1 MPTSRPSTTGLALTR
16 AQTGVWFAQQLTP
29 DNPIFNTSECIEL
42 RGTVDTDALVTAV
55 RNAADD
61 CEALV
66 ASFEVQHDG
75 TVVQFPG
82 QRRLDEPPVVD
93 LRAGRARHTHG
104 APDVWA
110 AAHEWMAND
119 LARAIDPAV
128 DLCVRAA
135 VLRLADDRVVLYVC
149 GHHLVFDAFGF
160 SLFNRRIGEHYTA
173 LVTGAET
180 PAHRFGPVEPVVREE
195 QSYRDSDAFA
205 DDRAF
210 WSGYLADV
218 EEAVALRPGAT
229 GIARRSRAARF
240 TLDARRQSG
249 LAALGKSAR
258 GSWGDAVTAL
268 VAAYLRGATGRE
280 DLTLG
285 FPVMNRLGSAALNV
299 PMTAVNVVP
308 LRLRPAAR
316 NTLSELVGQVRD
328 SVALCRRHY
337 RYRGEDIQRDLR
349 LPAGSR
355 GVIGPSVNVK
365 PFGDRF
371 RFADISAAVHSV
383 ARGPLQDFMI
393 TVRPLDESAGLE
405 VFVDVD
411 ADIYDDEALQLHV
424 ARLEQLFD
432 AVSTLDPATP
442 LAQLPILTPGERERI
457 LQRWSASPDVP
468 VEPGLT
474 LVDLLDRQ
482 AEATPDVAAVADAT
496 TTLTYA
502 QLRTRVD
509 RLARHL
515 VSEGLGGAAEPRIA
529 IALPRTVE
537 AVVAIFAVLETGA
550 AYVPIDIDQPLE
562 RLAHVLSDASPAYV
576 LTSPATDG
584 RVADADPTVHRIRLD
599 EIDLSGAT
607 ELDGAGERGQVPV
620 GRPAPTPDSVA
631 YVIYTSGST
640 GRPKGVVAPHR
651 GLVNLLHS
659 HREQVFTRAEKEAG
673 HEHLDLGLAW
683 SLAFDASV
691 QPLLWML
698 AGHTLHI
705 VDELAQRDPA
715 LLTEQALRERWDFVE
730 LSPAQLDQVVE
741 DGMLPEDAVSTLGFG
756 GDAATARLWDN
767 LRARRG
773 AAFNFYGPTEC
784 SVDALV
790 AEVHDSET
798 PVVGRPVANLRAY
811 LLDSGLAPVPP
822 GTEGELYLS
831 GPGVVRG
838 YLDAPSLTAARFVAN
853 PFAGDSGDPVHA
865 RLYRTGDRVMWT
877 PEGRIVYRGR
887 VDNQVKVRG
896 FRIELGEVDAALLRL
911 PGVVRAVSA
920 IHTDAA
926 GTAQLVGYLVGDA
939 LDPVA
944 ARAQLTEW
952 LPAAMVPA
960 ALVVLAELPLTSNGK
975 LDRKALPAPDFG
987 ALVSSRAPSTD
998 LERRLCE
1005 LFSDILGLETVGV
1018 DDDFF
1023 ALGGHSLSAAK
1034 LLARVRDSLGVE
1046 LALREVFDHPTV
1058 AGLAVRCE
1066 SAGVADGPERPPLV
1080 AGHHGDL
1087 VPLSFSQQR
1096 LWFLFR
1102 MDGPSPTYNVPL
1114 TVRLHGDVDHTAM
1127 RRAVADVLAR
1137 HGSLRTVLTERDG
1150 TGLQR
1155 VLGEVETPFAV
1166 VETTPDTAEDDVRS
1180 AARYAFDLEREI
1192 PLRVRLFT
1200 VAPGESILLLLVHHI
1215 ASDELST
1222 PILLRDLGA
1231 YYAAHTGGAPAQ
1243 PAPLPVQYTDYA
1255 VWQRELLGD
1264 PQDETTVAGRQLAFW
1279 RSELAGLPAELD
1291 LPTDRSRP
1299 AVASFAGGGVEVE
1312 VPPGLAEAVRAAGRD
1327 TGATM
1332 FMMVH
1337 AAVALALSHSGA
1349 GEDIPIGS
1357 PTAGRPA
1364 SELDDLVGFFVNM
1377 VVLRTDLSGD
1387 PTVRELLARIKSA
1400 DIAAYAHQDVSFDR
1414 VVEALEPERSASRHP
1429 LFQVMAQYRNPPALT
1444 AFEDLSPDVSLVPN
1458 DAAMF
1463 DLTFDVV
1470 DTPDGSMRVRV
1481 EYARDL
1487 FDHHTAE
1494 SFAARVVRAFAALA
1508 GDPDRVLSRI
1518 DLLSDAERER
1528 LRAGRP
1534 NPDTE
1539 RPESGPATLVDLF
1552 ARTVAAVPDQPAVV
1566 SAAKTVTFAELDAW
1580 SDRIAD
1586 ALLGRGAG
1594 PETIVGLRISR
1605 GSAVVA
1611 AILGVWKSGGA
1622 YLALDP
1628 DYPAERI
1635 DYMMRDAGVTV
1646 VLDDAAVAQCGAA
1659 QTNPVPAAGPRG
1671 LAGADDAAYVVYT
1684 SGSTGQPKGVVVPH
1698 RGVVNLWETVRSRTY
1713 GDPEERRLRVLLSYT
1728 FAFDSSVEQ
1737 LLAMLGGHTVHV
1749 LPDALTADAE
1759 GIVGYVREHRI
1770 DALDCAPVL
1779 MTQLVA
1785 EGLLDADAVHRPTVL
1800 AVGGE
1805 AVPAELWATL
1815 ASTPGL
1821 RALNIYG
1828 PTECTVD
1835 ATAALMTPDL
1845 APHIGEPVVG
1855 GRALVLDHYLRPVP
1869 PGVPGE
1875 LYVGGPHV
1883 TRGYLGR
1890 YGLTA
1895 SRFVADPFGAP
1906 GSRLYRTG
1914 DTVRWTS
1921 RAPHRLEYLGRKDDQ
1936 VKIRGFRIELG
1947 EIETV
1952 LAGHP
1957 AVSGAAVLA
1966 REDEPGRRRL
1976 VGYIIVP
1983 GSALHGSAEVDG
1995 EAVRAYA
2002 AERLPAHMVPAAV
2015 VVLGEFP
2022 LTANGKVDRA
2032 ALPSPVFAPTSAGR
2046 QADNDVERRLC
2057 DVVAAVLGLDAVG
2070 VDDDFFSLGGDSI
2083 VSIQLV
2089 SKARAAG
2096 LRFTARHVFEHRT
2109 VAGLSGVVE
2118 LDAGGGH
2125 TDIEAAIGSVP
2136 ATPIVHDLLERGGP
2150 YARYAQSRLLR
2161 TPEGLTL
2168 ESLTGAVQSVLDVH
2182 DALRSVFDSAART
2195 LEILPVGAV
2204 RAADVV
2210 TRVDISG
2217 LDDPSPVIVAAT
2229 EDAYAALDPAS
2240 GELVRVVFFDAG
2252 PGAQGR
2258 VLLAVH
2264 HLVIDGVS
2272 WRILVPDLADAVA
2285 GTAPVRSGTPLR
2297 VWARGLLEA
2306 APARRAELPMW
2317 SRITSGE
2324 GRVRIGSR
2332 SVDPE
2337 RDTMSATAQAHVEV
2351 PVAVT
2356 EALLT
2361 TVPEQFHAGVED
2373 VLLAALALATA
2384 RVCGAG
2390 AVAVDLEG
2398 HGREEQAVPE
2408 ADLSGTVG
2416 WFTSLYPVRLDV
2428 SGTDLDAAFGAGRDA
2443 GEALKRVKE
2452 QLREIPDSGIGFGI
2466 LRYLDDEG
2474 RRVLASAV
2482 VPEIG
2487 FNYLGRLTLGEAEG
2501 RPWSSAPESSAL
2513 GGATEADMPVN
2524 HALEIGVFTDETVEG
2539 PMLRGSFGYSPALVP
2554 EHLVAD
2560 LVSAWVAALEAL
2572 ALHASAGDAGGF
2584 TPSDLTLGGLD
2595 QSEIDE
2601 FAMEFG

>member
-42 RGTVDTDALVTAV
+42 HGTVDTNALVTAV
-55 RNAADD
+55 RAAADD

-82 QRRLDEPPVVD
+82 RRRLEEPPVVD
-93 LRAGRARHTHG
+93 LRG
-104 APDVWA
+104 APDAWA
-110 AAHEWMAND
+110 AAHEWMTND

-173 LVTGAET
+173 LVTGAEP
-180 PAHRFGPVEPVVREE
+180 PAHRFAPVEPVVREE
-195 QSYRDSDAFA
+195 QSYRDSEAFA
-205 DDRAF
+205 EDRAF
-210 WSGYLADV
+210 WADYLADV
-218 EEAVALRPGAT
+218 EEAVALQSGAN

-240 TLDARRQSG
+240 TLDARHQSG
-249 LAALGKSAR
+249 LAALGRSAR

-268 VAAYLRGATGRE
+268 VAAYLRGASGRE

-299 PMTAVNVVP
+299 PMTVVNVVP
-308 LRLRPAAR
+308 LRLYPTAR

-328 SVALCRRHY
+328 AVALCRTHY

-393 TVRPLDESAGLE
+393 TVRPLDQSAGLE

-411 ADIYDDEALQLHV
+411 ADIYDDDALRLHV
-424 ARLEQLFD
+424 ARLEQLFE

-442 LAQLPILTPGERERI
+442 LAQLPILTSGERKQI
-457 LQRWSASPDVP
+457 LQHWSASPDVP

-474 LVDLLDRQ
+474 LVDLLHRQ
-482 AEATPDVAAVADAT
+482 AEATPDVPAVADAT
-496 TTLTYA
+496 ATLTYA
-502 QLRTRVD
+502 QLSRRAN
-509 RLARHL
+509 RLARYL
-515 VSEGLGGAAEPRIA
+515 VSEGLGDATEPRIA

-550 AYVPIDIDQPLE
+550 AYVPLDIDQPLE

-584 RVADADPTVHRIRLD
+584 RVADADTTVQRIRLD
-599 EIDLSGAT
+599 EIDLTAAADLTAEESG
-607 ELDGAGERGQVPV
+607 RVPV

-659 HREQVFTRAEKEAG
+659 HREQVFTRAVHEAG

-756 GDAATARLWDN
+756 GDAATARLWEN

-784 SVDALV
+784 SCDALV

-811 LLDSGLAPVPP
+811 VLDSGLAPVPP

-838 YLDAPSLTAARFVAN
+838 YLDAPSLTATRFVAN
-853 PFAGDSGDPVHA
+853 LFADDSDDLAHA

-911 PGVVRAVSA
+911 PGVARAVSA

-939 LDPVA
+939 VDPVA
-944 ARAQLTEW
+944 ARTQLAEF

-960 ALVVLAELPLTSNGK
+960 ALVVLGELPLTSNGK

-987 ALVSSRAPSTD
+987 ALVSSRAPSTA

-1005 LFSDILGLETVGV
+1005 LFSDILGLETVGA

-1066 SAGVADGPERPPLV
+1066 YAGVADGPARPPLV
-1080 AGHHGDL
+1080 ARDHGDL

-1102 MDGPSPTYNVPL
+1102 LDGPSPTYNVPL
-1114 TVRLHGDVDHTAM
+1114 TVRLHGDVDPTAM
-1127 RRAVADVLAR
+1127 HRAVADVLAR

-1150 TGLQR
+1150 TGFQR
-1155 VLGEVETPFAV
+1155 VLGDVETPFAV
-1166 VETTPDTAEDDVRS
+1166 VETTPDTAEEEVRS

-1200 VAPGESILLLLVHHI
+1200 VGPGESILLLLVHHI

-1231 YYAAHTGGAPAQ
+1231 FYAAHTGDARTQ

-1264 PQDETTVAGRQLAFW
+1264 PQDETTLAGRQLAFW

-1291 LPTDRSRP
+1291 LPTDRPRP

-1312 VPPGLAEAVRAAGRD
+1312 VPPGLAESVRAAGRD

-1414 VVEALEPERSASRHP
+1414 VVEALDPERSAARHP
-1429 LFQVMAQYRNPPALT
+1429 LFQVMAQYRNLPVLN
-1444 AFEDLSPDVSLVPN
+1444 AFDDLSPEVSLVPN

-1470 DTPDGSMRVRV
+1470 DTPDGSLQVRV

-1508 GDPDRVLSRI
+1508 GDPDRALSRI
-1518 DLLSDAERER
+1518 DLLSDAERVR
-1528 LRAGRP
+1528 LRDGRP

-1539 RPESGPATLVDLF
+1539 RPETGPGTLVDLF
-1552 ARTVAAVPDQPAVV
+1552 ARTVAAVPDQLAVV
-1566 SAAKTVTFAELDAW
+1566 SHDKTVTFAELDSW
-1580 SDRIAD
+1580 SDRISR
-1586 ALLGRGAG
+1586 ALVERGAG
-1594 PETIVGLRISR
+1594 PETVVGLRISR

-1611 AILGVWKSGGA
+1611 AILGVWKSGAA
-1622 YLALDP
+1622 YLVIDL
-1628 DYPAERI
+1628 DYPPERI

-1646 VLDDAAVAQCGAA
+1646 VLDDAAVAQCDVA
-1659 QTNPVPAAGPRG
+1659 QPNPVPATCPLRPR
-1671 LAGADDAAYVVYT
+1671 ADNAAYVVYT

-1713 GDPEERRLRVLLSYT
+1713 GDPEERRLRVLLGYT
-1728 FAFDSSVEQ
+1728 FAFDSSVDQ
-1737 LLAMLGGHTVHV
+1737 LVAMLGGHTVHV
-1749 LPDALTADAE
+1749 LPEELTADAE
-1759 GIVGYVREHRI
+1759 GIVGYVRDHRI

-1785 EGLLDADAVHRPTVL
+1785 EGLLDAAAEHRPSVL

-1805 AVPAELWATL
+1805 AVPAELWAGL
-1815 ASTPGL
+1815 AATPGL

-1845 APHIGEPVVG
+1845 APHIGEPIAG
-1855 GRALVLDHYLRPVP
+1855 GRALVLDRCLRPVP

-1883 TRGYLGR
+1883 SRGYLGR
-1890 YGLTA
+1890 FGLTA
-1895 SRFVADPFGAP
+1895 GRFVADPFGTP

-1921 RAPHRLEYLGRKDDQ
+1921 HAPHRLEYLGRNDDQ

-1952 LAGHP
+1952 LASHP
-1957 AVSGAAVLA
+1957 AVSGAVVLA

-1976 VGYIIVP
+1976 VGYIVP
-1983 GSALHGSAEVDG
+1983 GSAVPGQVDG
-1995 EAVRAYA
+1995 EAVRAHA
-2002 AERLPAHMVPAAV
+2002 AERLPTHMVPAAV
-2015 VVLGEFP
+2015 VVLGELP

-2032 ALPSPVFAPTSAGR
+2032 ALPAPVFAPTSAGR
-2046 QADNDVERRLC
+2046 QAGNDLERRLC

-2070 VDDDFFSLGGDSI
+2070 VDDDFFTLGGDSI

-2109 VAGLSGVVE
+2109 VAGLSDVVE

-2125 TDIEAAIGSVP
+2125 TDIEAALGSVP

-2150 YARYAQSRLLR
+2150 YARYAQSRLLL
-2161 TPEGLTL
+2161 TPDGLTL
-2168 ESLTGAVQSVLDVH
+2168 ESLTAAVQSVLDVH
-2182 DALRSVFDSAART
+2182 DALRSVLDSAART

-2217 LDDPSPVIVAAT
+2217 LDDPSPAIVAAT
-2229 EDAYAALDPAS
+2229 EDAYAALDPQS

-2258 VLLAVH
+2258 VLLAAH

-2297 VWARGLLEA
+2297 VWARGLLDA
-2306 APARRAELPMW
+2306 APARRAELSMW
-2317 SRITSGE
+2317 SRITSPD

-2332 SVDPE
+2332 VVDPA

-2398 HGREEQAVPE
+2398 HGREEQAVPG
-2408 ADLSGTVG
+2408 ADLSRTVG

-2428 SGTDLDAAFGAGRDA
+2428 SGTDLGVAFGGGRDA

-2452 QLREIPDSGIGFGI
+2452 QLREIPDSGIGFGM

-2474 RRVLASAV
+2474 RRALASAAA
-2482 VPEIG
+2482 PEVG
-2487 FNYLGRLTLGEAEG
+2487 FNYLGRLTLGEAQG

-2513 GGATEADMPVN
+2513 GGATESDMPVN
-2524 HALEIGVFTDETVEG
+2524 HALEIGVFTDETAEG
-2539 PMLRGSFGYSPALVP
+2539 PMLRGTFGYSPALVA

-2572 ALHASAGDAGGF
+2572 VRHASTGDAGGF

>member
-1 MPTSRPSTTGLALTR
+1 MTVPTSRPSTSGLALTR

-29 DNPIFNTSECIEL
+29 DNPIFNTSECLEL
-42 RGTVDTDALVTAV
+42 RGSVDADALVVAV
-55 RNAADD
+55 RRAADD

-66 ASFEVQHDG
+66 AAFETQPDG

-82 QRRLDEPPVVD
+82 RRQLGDPPVVD
-93 LRAGRARHTHG
+93 VRG
-104 APDVWA
+104 APDPWV
-110 AAHEWMAND
+110 AAHEWMTND

-128 DLCVRAA
+128 DVCVRAA

-173 LVTGAET
+173 LVAGTEP
-180 PAHRFGPVEPVVREE
+180 PAHRFAPVEPVVREE
-195 QSYRDSDAFA
+195 ESYRESDDFA
-205 DDRAF
+205 ADRAF
-210 WSGYLADV
+210 WADYLADV
-218 EEAVALRPGAT
+218 EEAVALSPGAS

-240 TLDARRQSG
+240 TLDAQQQNA
-249 LAALGKSAR
+249 LAALGKSVR

-268 VAAYLRGATGRE
+268 VAAYLRGATGR
-280 DLTLG
+280 DDITIG

-316 NTLSELVGQVRD
+316 DSLSGLVGQVRD
-328 SVALCRRHY
+328 SVARCRKHY

-371 RFADISAAVHSV
+371 RFADITAAVHSI

-405 VFVDVD
+405 VFVDAD
-411 ADIYDDEALQLHV
+411 ADLYDEDDLRLHA

-432 AVSTLDPATP
+432 SVTTLDPATS
-442 LAQLPILTPGERERI
+442 LAQLPILVPAERTRI
-457 LQRWSASPDVP
+457 LECWSASPDIP
-468 VEPGLT
+468 VDSDLT
-474 LVDLLDRQ
+474 LVDLLHRQ
-482 AEATPDVAAVADAT
+482 AAATPDVPALADAT

-502 QLRTRVD
+502 ELRTRVD
-509 RLARHL
+509 RLARYL
-515 VSEGLGGAAEPRIA
+515 ASEGLGDAAEPRIA
-529 IALPRTVE
+529 IALPRTVD

-550 AYVPIDIDQPLE
+550 AYVPLDIDQPLE
-562 RLAHVLSDASPAYV
+562 RLAYVLSDASPVYV
-576 LTSPATDG
+576 LTDRTTDG
-584 RVADADPTVHRIRLD
+584 RVADAD
-599 EIDLSGAT
+599 GAT
-607 ELDGAGERGQVPV
+607 RRILLDDTDTDIDGRVETDLPPV
-620 GRPAPTPDSVA
+620 GRSGPTPDSVA

-659 HREQVFTRAEKEAG
+659 HREQVFTRAAREAG
-673 HEHLDLGLAW
+673 HDHLHLGLAW

-705 VDELAQRDPA
+705 VDESAQRDPA
-715 LLTEQALRERWDFVE
+715 RLTEQALREDWDFVE
-730 LSPAQLDQVVE
+730 LSPAQLDHVVE
-741 DGMLPEDAVSTLGFG
+741 DGMLPENTVSTLGFG
-756 GDAATARLWDN
+756 GDAATGRLWEN

-798 PVVGRPVANLRAY
+798 LVVGRPVANLRAY

-838 YLDAPSLTAARFVAN
+838 YLDAPSLTATRFVAN
-853 PFAGDSGDPVHA
+853 PFGTGSADPVHA
-865 RLYRTGDRVMWT
+865 RLYRTGDRAMWT
-877 PEGRIVYRGR
+877 EDGNIVYRGR

-911 PGVVRAVSA
+911 PGVVHAVSA
-920 IHTDAA
+920 IQTDAA

-939 LDPVA
+939 LDPAV

-952 LPAAMVPA
+952 LPAPMVPA
-960 ALVVLAELPLTSNGK
+960 ALVVLGELPLTSNGK
-975 LDRKALPAPDFG
+975 LDRKGLPAPDF
-987 ALVSSRAPSTD
+987 ATLVSSRPPATE
-998 LERRLCE
+998 LERRLSE
-1005 LFSDILGLETVGV
+1005 LFAEILDLDSVGA

-1034 LLARVRDSLGVE
+1034 LLARVRDTLGVE
-1046 LALREVFDHPTV
+1046 LAIREVFDHPTV

-1066 SAGVADGPERPPLV
+1066 RAGVDAGPARPPLV
-1080 AGHHGDL
+1080 ARKHGDL
-1087 VPLSFSQQR
+1087 VPLSFAQQR

-1102 MDGPSPTYNVPL
+1102 MEGPSPTYNVPL
-1114 TVRLHGDVDHTAM
+1114 TVRLHGDVDADAM
-1127 RRAVADVLAR
+1127 RRAVTDVVAR
-1137 HGSLRTVLTERDG
+1137 HDSLRTVLTERDG
-1150 TGLQR
+1150 TGMQR
-1155 VLGEVETPFAV
+1155 VLEHVETPFAV
-1166 VETTPDTAEDDVRS
+1166 VETGPDTVEADVRS
-1180 AARYAFDLEREI
+1180 AARYAFDLEREM
-1192 PLRVRLFT
+1192 PVRVRLFT
-1200 VAPGESILLLLVHHI
+1200 VTPGVSILLLLVHHI

-1222 PILLRDLGA
+1222 PILLRDLGTF
-1231 YYAAHTGGAPAQ
+1231 YAAHTGAAVTE
-1243 PAPLPVQYTDYA
+1243 PAPLAVQYTDYA

-1264 PQDETTVAGRQLAFW
+1264 PKDETGLAGRQLDFW
-1279 RSELAGLPAELD
+1279 RTELAGLPAELE
-1291 LPTDRSRP
+1291 LATDRPRP
-1299 AVASFAGGGVEVE
+1299 AVASFAGGGVELA
-1312 VPPGLAEAVRAAGRD
+1312 VPAGLADAVRTAGRD
-1327 TGATM
+1327 TGTTM

-1387 PTVRELLARIKSA
+1387 PTVRELLARIKNA

-1414 VVEALEPERSASRHP
+1414 VVEALDPERSAARHP
-1429 LFQVMAQYRNPPALT
+1429 LFQVMVQYRNPPALR
-1444 AFEDLSPDVSLVPN
+1444 AFEHLAPEVSLVPN

-1487 FDHHTAE
+1487 FDHDTAE
-1494 SFAARVVRAFAALA
+1494 SFAARVVRGFAALA
-1508 GDPDRVLSRI
+1508 GDPDRPLSRV
-1518 DLLSDAERER
+1518 DLLSGAERDW
-1528 LRAGRP
+1528 LRAGRSAP
-1534 NPDTE
+1534 E
-1539 RPESGPATLVDLF
+1539 SARPEPVPETLVDLF
-1552 ARTVAAVPDQPAVV
+1552 DRTVAAAAHLPAVV
-1566 SAAKTVTFAELDAW
+1566 SAEETLTFGELDAW
-1580 SDRIAD
+1580 SDRIACHLVD
-1586 ALLGRGAG
+1586 RGVRAETVVALRL
-1594 PETIVGLRISR
+1594 PR

-1611 AILGVWKSGGA
+1611 AILGVWKAGAA
-1622 YLALDP
+1622 YLAIDP
-1628 DYPAERI
+1628 NYPLERI

-1646 VLDDAAVAQCGAA
+1646 ALDESAVAECGDASM
-1659 QTNPVPAAGPRG
+1659 PSPATELRG
-1671 LAGADDAAYVVYT
+1671 RARADNAAYVVYT
-1684 SGSTGQPKGVVVPH
+1684 SGSTGLPKGVVVPH
-1698 RGVVNLWETVRSRTY
+1698 RGVVNLWETVRSGTY
-1713 GDPEERRLRVLLSYT
+1713 GDPAEQRLRVLLSYT
-1728 FAFDSSVEQ
+1728 FAFDSSVDQ

-1749 LPDALTADAE
+1749 LPEELTADAD
-1759 GIVGYVREHRI
+1759 GIVGYVRGHRI

-1785 EGLLDADAVHRPTVL
+1785 EGLLDPAADHRPSVV

-1805 AVPAELWATL
+1805 AVPAELWARL
-1815 ASTPGL
+1815 AATPGL

-1835 ATAALMTPDL
+1835 ATAAVMTADV
-1845 APHIGEPVVG
+1845 APHVGEPIAG
-1855 GRALVLDHYLRPVP
+1855 GRALVLDRYLRPVA

-1890 YGLTA
+1890 HGLTA
-1895 SRFVADPFGAP
+1895 GRFVADPFGTP
-1906 GSRLYRTG
+1906 GARLYRTG
-1914 DTVRWTS
+1914 DMVRWTS
-1921 RAPHRLEYLGRKDDQ
+1921 RAPHRLEYLGRADDQ

-1947 EIETV
+1947 EVEAV

-1957 AVSGAAVLA
+1957 DVTAAAVLA

-1976 VGYIIVP
+1976 VGYVVP
-1983 GSALHGSAEVDG
+1983 GTAQVDG
-1995 EAVRAYA
+1995 DAVRAYT
-2002 AERLPAHMVPAAV
+2002 AERLPDHMVPAAV
-2015 VVLGEFP
+2015 VVLEEFP

-2032 ALPSPVFAPTSAGR
+2032 ALPAPVFAPATAGR
-2046 QADNDVERRLC
+2046 VAGNDMERRLC
-2057 DVVAAVLGLDAVG
+2057 AVVADVLGLDAVG
-2070 VDDDFFSLGGDSI
+2070 LDDDFFSLGGDSI

-2089 SKARAAG
+2089 AKARAAG

-2109 VAGLSGVVE
+2109 VAGLARVAEVDTGRQE
-2118 LDAGGGH
+2118 
-2125 TDIEAAIGSVP
+2125 TDVAAALGSIP
-2136 ATPIVHDLLERGGP
+2136 ATPIVHDLLDRGGP

-2168 ESLTGAVQSVLDVH
+2168 GELTGAVQSLLDVH
-2182 DALRSVFDSAART
+2182 DALRSVFDSAARV
-2195 LEILPVGAV
+2195 LEVLPVGAV
-2204 RAADVV
+2204 SAAHVV

-2217 LDDPSPVIVAAT
+2217 LDDPSAVMVAAT
-2229 EDAYAALDPAS
+2229 EEAYAALDPGS
-2240 GELVRVVFFDAG
+2240 GELVRVVFFDPG
-2252 PGAQGR
+2252 PGVQGR

-2264 HLVIDGVS
+2264 HLVVDGVS
-2272 WRILVPDLADAVA
+2272 WRILVPDLAEAVA
-2285 GTAPVRSGTPLR
+2285 GTVPLRSGTPLR
-2297 VWARGLLEA
+2297 VWARGLLDA
-2306 APARRAELPMW
+2306 APARRSELPLW
-2317 SRITSGE
+2317 RRITAPG
-2324 GRVRIGSR
+2324 GRAAFASR
-2332 SVDPE
+2332 PVDPT
-2337 RDTMSATAQAHVEV
+2337 RDTMSATAQAHVDV

-2361 TVPEQFHAGVED
+2361 TVPEQFHAGVDD
-2373 VLLAALALATA
+2373 VLLTALALATA

-2390 AVAVDLEG
+2390 AVVVDLEG
-2398 HGREEQAVPE
+2398 HGREEQVVAG
-2408 ADLSGTVG
+2408 ADLSRTVG
-2416 WFTSLYPVRLDV
+2416 WFTSLYPARLDV
-2428 SGTDLDAAFGAGRDA
+2428 SGADLDDAFAGGRNA
-2443 GEALKRVKE
+2443 GEALKKVKE

-2466 LRYLDDEG
+2466 LRHLDEQG
-2474 RRVLASAV
+2474 RQVLASAAA
-2482 VPEIG
+2482 PEIG

-2501 RPWSSAPESSAL
+2501 QPWSSAPESAGL

-2524 HALEIGVFTDETVEG
+2524 HALEIGVFTEETGEG
-2539 PMLRGSFGYSPALVP
+2539 PVLRGTFGYSPALVP
-2554 EHLVAD
+2554 EHVVAD
-2560 LVSAWVAALEAL
+2560 LVECWVAALEAL
-2572 ALHASAGDAGGF
+2572 AGHAASGDAGGF

-2601 FAMEFG
+2601 FALEFG

>member
-1 MPTSRPSTTGLALTR
+1 MTVPTSRPSTTGLALTR

-42 RGTVDTDALVTAV
+42 RGTVDTDALVAAV
-55 RNAADD
+55 RAAADE

-82 QRRLDEPPVVD
+82 RRRLDEPPVVD
-93 LRAGRARHTHG
+93 LRDT
-104 APDVWA
+104 PDAWA
-110 AAHEWMAND
+110 AAEEWMAND
-119 LARAIDPAV
+119 LARAIDPVV

-173 LVTGAET
+173 LVTGTET
-180 PAHRFGPVEPVVREE
+180 SAHRFAPVEPVVREE
-195 QSYRDSDAFA
+195 QSYRESDAFA

-210 WSGYLADV
+210 WADYLADV
-218 EEAVALRPGAT
+218 EEAVALQPGAS

-240 TLDARRQSG
+240 TLDARRQNA

-268 VAAYLRGATGRE
+268 VAAYLRGVTGRE
-280 DLTLG
+280 DITLG

-308 LRLRPAAR
+308 LRLRPVAR
-316 NTLSELVGQVRD
+316 DTVSELVAQVRD
-328 SVALCRRHY
+328 SVALCRKHY

-383 ARGPLQDFMI
+383 ARGPFQDFMI
-393 TVRPLDESAGLE
+393 TVRPLDASAGLE

-411 ADIYDDEALQLHV
+411 ADIYDDDALRIHV

-432 AVSTLDPATP
+432 AVSTLDAATS
-442 LAQLPILTPGERERI
+442 LAQLPILTSAERNRI
-457 LQRWSASPDVP
+457 LQHWSASPDVP

-474 LVDLLDRQ
+474 LVDLLHRQ
-482 AEATPDVAAVADAT
+482 ADTTPDVAAVADAD

-502 QLRTRVD
+502 ELRARAN
-509 RLARHL
+509 RLARYL
-515 VSEGLGGAAEPRIA
+515 VAEGLGDATEPRIA

-537 AVVAIFAVLETGA
+537 AVVAIFAILETGA
-550 AYVPIDIDQPLE
+550 AYVPLDIDQPLE
-562 RLAHVLSDASPAYV
+562 RLAHVLADAAPAYV
-576 LTSPATDG
+576 LTSPTTDG
-584 RVADADPTVHRIRLD
+584 RVADAAATTRRIRLD
-599 EIDLSGAT
+599 EIDFDGTGESVLS
-607 ELDGAGERGQVPV
+607 PV

-651 GLVNLLHS
+651 GLVNLLNS
-659 HREQVFTRAEKEAG
+659 HREQVFTRAAHEAG

-741 DGMLPEDAVSTLGFG
+741 DGMLPENAVSTLGFG
-756 GDAATARLWDN
+756 GDAATGRLWEN

-790 AEVHDSET
+790 AEVHDSDT

-811 LLDSGLAPVPP
+811 VLDSGLAPVPS
-822 GTEGELYLS
+822 GAEGELYLS

-838 YLDAPSLTAARFVAN
+838 YLDAPSLTATRFVAN
-853 PFAGDSGDPVHA
+853 PFAGDSGDPAHA

-877 PEGRIVYRGR
+877 PDGQIVYRGR

-911 PGVVRAVSA
+911 PGVARAVSA
-920 IHTDAA
+920 IHTDGA

-944 ARAQLTEW
+944 ARTQLTEW

-960 ALVVLAELPLTSNGK
+960 ALVVLCELPLTSNGK

-987 ALVSSRAPSTD
+987 ALVSSRTPATD

-1034 LLARVRDSLGVE
+1034 LLARVRDSIGVE
-1046 LALREVFDHPTV
+1046 LPLREVFDHPTV
-1058 AGLAVRCE
+1058 GGLAVRCE
-1066 SAGVADGPERPPLV
+1066 NAGVAAGPTRPPLV
-1080 AGHHGDL
+1080 ARNHGDL
-1087 VPLSFSQQR
+1087 VPLSFAQQR

-1102 MDGPSPTYNVPL
+1102 MEGPSPTYNVPL
-1114 TVRLHGDVDHTAM
+1114 TVRLHGDVDSAAM

-1137 HGSLRTVLTERDG
+1137 HESLRTVLTEGDG
-1150 TGLQR
+1150 AGMQR
-1155 VLGEVETPFAV
+1155 VLGAVESPFEV
-1166 VETTPDTAEDDVRS
+1166 VETTPDAVDEQVRS
-1180 AARYAFDLEREI
+1180 AARYAFDLEHEI

-1200 VAPGESILLLLVHHI
+1200 VTSNESILLLLVHHI

-1222 PILLRDLGA
+1222 PILLRDLGTF
-1231 YYAAHTGGAPAQ
+1231 YAAHTGADRAQ

-1255 VWQRELLGD
+1255 LWQRELLGD
-1264 PQDETTVAGRQLAFW
+1264 PRDETSLAGRQLDFW
-1279 RSELAGLPAELD
+1279 RNELAGIPAELD
-1291 LPTDRSRP
+1291 LPTDRPRP
-1299 AVASFAGGGVEVE
+1299 AVASFAGGGVELE
-1312 VPPGLAEAVRAAGRD
+1312 IPSALAAAVRTAGRD

-1414 VVEALEPERSASRHP
+1414 VVEALEPERSAARHP
-1429 LFQVMAQYRNPPALT
+1429 LFQVMAQYRNLPVPN
-1444 AFEDLSPDVSLVPN
+1444 AFEDLSPEVSLVPN

-1494 SFAARVVRAFAALA
+1494 AFAARVVRGFAALA
-1508 GDPDRVLSRI
+1508 GDPDRALSRT
-1518 DLLSDAERER
+1518 DLLSDAERSW
-1528 LRAGRP
+1528 LRDGRP
-1534 NPDTE
+1534 EPQPA
-1539 RPESGPATLVDLF
+1539 RPEPRPETLVDLF
-1552 ARTVAAVPDQPAVV
+1552 AATVAAAPDRQAVV
-1566 SAAKTVTFAELDAW
+1566 AGGKTLTFGELDAW
-1580 SDRIAD
+1580 SDRIAC
-1586 ALLGRGAG
+1586 ALLACGVG
-1594 PETIVGLRISR
+1594 PETVVGLRLPR
-1605 GSAVVA
+1605 GSGIVA
-1611 AILGVWKSGGA
+1611 AILGVWKAGGA
-1622 YLALDP
+1622 YLAVDP
-1628 DYPAERI
+1628 DHPAERI
-1635 DYMMRDAGVTV
+1635 DYMMRDAEVAV
-1646 VLDDAAVAQCGAA
+1646 VLDEPALARCGAA
-1659 QTNPVPAAGPRG
+1659 RTDPVPLPELRG
-1671 LAGADDAAYVVYT
+1671 QVRADNTAYVVYT
-1684 SGSTGQPKGVVVPH
+1684 SGSTGTPKGVVVPQ
-1698 RGVVNLWETVRSRTY
+1698 RGAVNLWETVRSRTY
-1713 GDPEERRLRVLLSYT
+1713 GDPEERQLQVLLSYT
-1728 FAFDSSVEQ
+1728 FAFDSSVDQ

-1749 LPDALTADAE
+1749 LADEMTADAE
-1759 GIVGYVREHRI
+1759 GIVGYVRGHRI

-1785 EGLLDADAVHRPTVL
+1785 EGLLDQAAEHRPSVL

-1805 AVPAELWATL
+1805 AVPAELWADL

-1835 ATAALMTPDL
+1835 ATVALMTPDV
-1845 APHIGEPVVG
+1845 APHIGQPVAG
-1855 GRALVLDHYLRPVP
+1855 GRAHVLDRYLRPVP

-1895 SRFVADPFGAP
+1895 GRFVADPFGAP

-1921 RAPHRLEYLGRKDDQ
+1921 RAPHRLEYLGRNDDQ
-1936 VKIRGFRIELG
+1936 VKIRGFRVELG

-1957 AVSGAAVLA
+1957 AVSAAAVVA
-1966 REDEPGRRRL
+1966 REGEPGRRRL
-1976 VGYIIVP
+1976 VGYVVP
-1983 GSALHGSAEVDG
+1983 GSALPETAQVDG
-1995 EAVRAYA
+1995 DSVRAYA
-2002 AERLPAHMVPAAV
+2002 AEHLPGHMVPAAV

-2032 ALPSPVFAPTSAGR
+2032 ALPAPVFTPTAAGR
-2046 QADNDVERRLC
+2046 QADNDIERRLC
-2057 DVVAAVLGLDAVG
+2057 DVVAGVLGLETVG

-2109 VAGLSGVVE
+2109 VAGLARVAE
-2118 LDAGGGH
+2118 PDAGRPE
-2125 TDIEAAIGSVP
+2125 TDPAAGTGSVP
-2136 ATPIVHDLLERGGP
+2136 ATPIVHDMLDRGGP
-2150 YARYAQSRLLR
+2150 YARYAQSRLLLA
-2161 TPEGLTL
+2161 PEALTL
-2168 ESLTGAVQSVLDVH
+2168 EVLTDAVQSVLDVH

-2204 RAADVV
+2204 RGAGVV
-2210 TRVDISG
+2210 TRIDISG
-2217 LDDPSPVIVAAT
+2217 LDDPSAVIVAAT
-2229 EDAYAALDPAS
+2229 EDAYAALDPQS

-2264 HLVIDGVS
+2264 HLVVDGVS
-2272 WRILVPDLADAVA
+2272 WRILVPDLAEAVA
-2285 GTAPVRSGTPLR
+2285 GTTPVRTGTPLR
-2297 VWARGLLEA
+2297 FWARGLLDT
-2306 APARRAELPMW
+2306 APARRAELPLW
-2317 SRITSGE
+2317 SRITSSD

-2332 SVDPE
+2332 AVDPA

-2361 TVPEQFHAGVED
+2361 TVPEQFHAGVDD
-2373 VLLAALALATA
+2373 VLLAALALAVS

-2398 HGREEQAVPE
+2398 HGREEQVVPG
-2408 ADLSGTVG
+2408 ADLSRTVG

-2428 SGTDLDAAFGAGRDA
+2428 AGTDLDVAFEGGRDA
-2443 GEALKRVKE
+2443 GEALKQVKE
-2452 QLREIPDSGIGFGI
+2452 QLREIPDNGIGFGI
-2466 LRYLDDEG
+2466 LRHLDDEG
-2474 RRVLASAV
+2474 CRVLASASA
-2482 VPEIG
+2482 PEIG
-2487 FNYLGRLTLGEAEG
+2487 FNYLGRLTLGEAQG

-2524 HALEIGVFTDETVEG
+2524 HALEIGVFTDETAEG
-2539 PMLRGSFGYSPALVP
+2539 PMLRGTFGYSPALVH
-2554 EHLVAD
+2554 EQVVAD
-2560 LVSAWVAALEAL
+2560 LVDTWVQALGAL
-2572 ALHASAGDAGGF
+2572 ARHSSTGEAGGF
-2584 TPSDLTLGGLD
+2584 TPSDLTLAGLD

-2601 FAMEFG
+2601 FALEFG